1 MVKEDFITDITV
13 DLKSDRLNDDV
24 VLFMSCTLQELLV
37 VIGFSL
43 VLGMFLGVILMKLMV
58 NSFVWGL
65 PVGIFLFFMIFF
77 ILVFRFSKLK
87 RDKPSGYYKQY
98 LLIRLS
104 ELGFFKL
111 PFVMRTGRWSTQRKQ
126 KTHKKNK

>member
-1 MVKEDFITDITV
+1 MLEEDFITDISV

-43 VLGMFLGVILMKLMV
+43 VLGMLLGLVLMKIVV

-65 PVGIFLFFMIFF
+65 PVGIFLFFIIFF
-77 ILVFRFSKLK
+77 ILASRFAKLK
-87 RDKPSGYYKQY
+87 RDKPAGYYKQY

-104 ELGFFKL
+104 KIGLFKL
-111 PFVMRTGRWSTQRKQ
+111 PYVMRTGRWSTQRQYKEG
-126 KTHKKNK
+126 